1 MVGLLPFK
9 SIVNCYLKSCYNVF
23 KIYIFLY
30 FKRHFCKS
38 HYTCI
43 CIEVGAS
50 LKIVIIQNELFRYY
64 RYLRGP
70 FFPFLLRNTPV
81 TSGFYNFVSG
91 NNINFEG
98 LPTGIGKLYNLV
110 SCQLWRVLWNLR
122 IVNFYFSSWSYCTLP
137 RPCLNNKNT
146 ESNINEVPE
155 INCVQ
160 TVC

>member
-1 MVGLLPFK
+1 M
-9 SIVNCYLKSCYNVF
+9 YLKF
-23 KIYIFLY
+23 IY
-30 FKRHFCKS
+30 FCILKDTFVS

-43 CIEVGAS
+43 CIEGSAP

-110 SCQLWRVLWNLR
+110 SCQL
-122 IVNFYFSSWSYCTLP
+122 
-137 RPCLNNKNT
+137 
-146 ESNINEVPE
+146 
-155 INCVQ
+155 
-160 TVC
+160 

>member
-23 KIYIFLY
+23 KIHIFLY
-30 FKRHFCKS
+30 LKDTFVS

-43 CIEVGAS
+43 CSEVGSS
-50 LKIVIIQNELFRYY
+50 LKIVIIQNELFWYY
-64 RYLRGP
+64 RYLLGP
-70 FFPFLLRNTPV
+70 FFTINFLLRNTPV

-110 SCQLWRVLWNLR
+110 SCRLWRVLWNSQIADFL
-122 IVNFYFSSWSYCTLP
+122 FFLLELLYST
-137 RPCLNNKNT
+137 
-146 ESNINEVPE
+146 
-155 INCVQ
+155 
-160 TVC
+160 

>member
-1 MVGLLPFK
+1 M
-9 SIVNCYLKSCYNVF
+9 YLKF
-23 KIYIFLY
+23 IYFCI

-38 HYTCI
+38 LHMYLWWGWFLIKDCYH
-43 CIEVGAS
+43 S
-50 LKIVIIQNELFRYY
+50 KWIVSILQVFAWPIFYH
-64 RYLRGP
+64 
-70 FFPFLLRNTPV
+70 FLLRNTPV

-110 SCQLWRVLWNLR
+110 SCQLWRVLWNSQIIFLL
-122 IVNFYFSSWSYCTLP
+122 ICYFSSWSYCTLP
-137 RPCLNNKNT
+137 RPYLNSKNT
-146 ESNINEVPE
+146 ESNNNEVPE